1 MIMRELKVSELYQE
15 LFTEHKSHSKV
26 AEIILDALTHGMS
39 AMWDNAKRLKSMETI
54 TKDFAEFDYCK
65 PCELQGITAEI
76 CRGNEMCLD
85 CEDEL
90 EED

>member
-1 MIMRELKVSELYQE
+1 MRELKVSELYQE
-15 LFTEHKSHSKV
+15 LFTEHKSHIKV
-26 AEIILDALTHGMS
+26 AEIILDVVTQGM
-39 AMWDNAKRLKSMETI
+39 AVMWDDATRLKSMKTI
-54 TKDFAEFDYCK
+54 TEDFAEFDYCK

-90 EED
+90 EENK

>member
-1 MIMRELKVSELYQE
+1 
-15 LFTEHKSHSKV
+15 
-26 AEIILDALTHGMS
+26 MS